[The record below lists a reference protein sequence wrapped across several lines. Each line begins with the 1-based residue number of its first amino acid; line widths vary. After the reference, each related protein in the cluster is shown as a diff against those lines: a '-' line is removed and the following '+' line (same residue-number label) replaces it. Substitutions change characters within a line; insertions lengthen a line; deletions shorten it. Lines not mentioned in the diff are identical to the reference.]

1 MEYEVYNVN
10 QFIRRLLMEEF
21 CDPSSS
27 KGYDEFSLYMDMLK
41 REHPDLFRMILSALY
56 PVFYLENSIKLLEV
70 ETIEDE
76 NIEEEAELYVI
87 SREALYDVTTLDDVV
102 NLVEEEDLFLDLLL
116 ENNEIFFGRGYLS
129 KRSLF
134 LSADKDMDRYFLN
147 ISPSYM
153 YEKMDCCIEI
163 TTKNIVQVEVRE
175 EHSYIY
181 LNSYMESK
189 YEEVLFK
196 RLDAASN
203 ATKFLSNLRTYDTDN
218 FLLLMKTMTEDARDY
233 LNYLKKEDD
242 VSKLDEKLIRICDTK
257 EGMDLYNTIMDDSE
271 ASTDFF
277 LRYSQ
282 YSLLD
287 EGKKQE
293 IDKALGIKK
302 KIK

>member
-87 SREALYDVTTLDDVV
+87 SREALLDVTTLDDVV

-163 TTKNIVQVEVRE
+163 TTKNILD
-175 EHSYIY
+175 IY

-242 VSKLDEKLIRICDTK
+242 VSKLDEKLIRICNTK

>member
-76 NIEEEAELYVI
+76 NIDEEAELYVI
-87 SREALYDVTTLDDVV
+87 SREALLDVTTLDDVV

-163 TTKNIVQVEVRE
+163 TTKNILD
-175 EHSYIY
+175 IY

-218 FLLLMKTMTEDARDY
+218 FLLLMKTMIEDTRDY

-242 VSKLDEKLIRICDTK
+242 VSKLDEKLIRICNTK

>member
-27 KGYDEFSLYMDMLK
+27 KGYDEFSLYMDMLN

-56 PVFYLENSIKLLEV
+56 PVFYLENAIKLLEV

-87 SREALYDVTTLDDVV
+87 SRKALWDVTTLDDVV
-102 NLVEEEDLFLDLLL
+102 NLAEEEDLFLDLLL

-163 TTKNIVQVEVRE
+163 TTKNIVD
-175 EHSYIY
+175 IY

-203 ATKFLSNLRTYDTDN
+203 TTKFLSNLRTYDTDN
-218 FLLLMKTMTEDARDY
+218 FLLLMKTMTEDIRDY

-293 IDKALGIKK
+293 IDKVLGIKK

>member
-27 KGYDEFSLYMDMLK
+27 KGYDEFSLYMDMLN

-56 PVFYLENSIKLLEV
+56 PVFYLENAIKLLEV

-87 SREALYDVTTLDDVV
+87 SRKALWDVTTLDDVV
-102 NLVEEEDLFLDLLL
+102 NLAEEEDLFLDLLL

-163 TTKNIVQVEVRE
+163 TTKNIVD
-175 EHSYIY
+175 IY

-203 ATKFLSNLRTYDTDN
+203 TTKFLSNLRTYDTDN
-218 FLLLMKTMTEDARDY
+218 FLLLMKTMTEDIRDY

-257 EGMDLYNTIMDDSE
+257 EGMDLYNTIIDDSE

>member
-163 TTKNIVQVEVRE
+163 TTKNILD
-175 EHSYIY
+175 IY

-242 VSKLDEKLIRICDTK
+242 ISKLDEKLIRICDTK

>member
-21 CDPSSS
+21 CNPNSS
-27 KGYDEFSLYMDMLK
+27 KGYDEFYTYMNMLN

-56 PVFYLENSIKLLEV
+56 PVFYLENAIKLLEV

-76 NIEEEAELYVI
+76 NIEEVAELYVI
-87 SREALYDVTTLDDVV
+87 SREALCDVTTLDDVV
-102 NLVEEEDLFLDLLL
+102 KLAEEEDLFLDLLL

-163 TTKNIVQVEVRE
+163 TTKNIVD
-175 EHSYIY
+175 IY

-196 RLDAASN
+196 RLDAACN
-203 ATKFLSNLRTYDTDN
+203 TTKFLSNLRTYDTDN
-218 FLLLMKTMTEDARDY
+218 FLLLMKTMTEDAIYY
-233 LNYLKKEDD
+233 LSYLKKEDD

-257 EGMDLYNTIMDDSE
+257 EGMDLYNAIMDDSE

-287 EGKKQE
+287 EGKRQE

-302 KIK
+302 RIK

>member
-87 SREALYDVTTLDDVV
+87 SREALLDVTTLDDVV
-102 NLVEEEDLFLDLLL
+102 NLAGEEDLFLDLLL

-163 TTKNIVQVEVRE
+163 TTKNILD
-175 EHSYIY
+175 IY

-218 FLLLMKTMTEDARDY
+218 FLLLMKKMTEDARDY

>member
-21 CDPSSS
+21 CDLSSS

-87 SREALYDVTTLDDVV
+87 SREALCDVTTLDDVV

-134 LSADKDMDRYFLN
+134 LSPDKDMDRYFLN

-163 TTKNIVQVEVRE
+163 TTKNILD
-175 EHSYIY
+175 IY

-287 EGKKQE
+287 EGKRQE

>member
-163 TTKNIVQVEVRE
+163 TTKNILD
-175 EHSYIY
+175 IY

-218 FLLLMKTMTEDARDY
+218 FLLLMKTMTEDAKDY

-242 VSKLDEKLIRICDTK
+242 VSKLDEKLIRICNTK

>member
-87 SREALYDVTTLDDVV
+87 SREALLDVTTLDDVV

-163 TTKNIVQVEVRE
+163 TTKNILD
-175 EHSYIY
+175 IY

-203 ATKFLSNLRTYDTDN
+203 TTKFLSNLRTYDTDN
-218 FLLLMKTMTEDARDY
+218 FLLLMKTMTEDTRDY

-242 VSKLDEKLIRICDTK
+242 VSKLDEKLIRICNTK

>member
-87 SREALYDVTTLDDVV
+87 SREALLDVTTLDDVV
-102 NLVEEEDLFLDLLL
+102 NLAGEEDLFLDLLL

-163 TTKNIVQVEVRE
+163 TTKNILD
-175 EHSYIY
+175 IY

>member
-87 SREALYDVTTLDDVV
+87 SREALCDVTTLDDVV

-163 TTKNIVQVEVRE
+163 TTKNILD
-175 EHSYIY
+175 IY

-242 VSKLDEKLIRICDTK
+242 VSKLDEKLIRICNTK

>member
-87 SREALYDVTTLDDVV
+87 SREALLDVTTLDDVV

-163 TTKNIVQVEVRE
+163 TTKNILD
-175 EHSYIY
+175 IY

-242 VSKLDEKLIRICDTK
+242 VSKLDEKLIRICNTK

-282 YSLLD
+282 YSLFD

>member
-27 KGYDEFSLYMDMLK
+27 KGYDEFSLYMDMLN

-56 PVFYLENSIKLLEV
+56 PVFYLENAIKLLEV

-87 SREALYDVTTLDDVV
+87 SRETLYDVTTLDDVV
-102 NLVEEEDLFLDLLL
+102 NLAGEEDLFLDLLL

-134 LSADKDMDRYFLN
+134 LSTDKDMDRYFLN

-153 YEKMDCCIEI
+153 YEKIDCCIEI
-163 TTKNIVQVEVRE
+163 TTKNIVD
-175 EHSYIY
+175 IY

-203 ATKFLSNLRTYDTDN
+203 TTKFLSNLRTYDTDN
-218 FLLLMKTMTEDARDY
+218 FLLLMKTMTEDTRDY

-242 VSKLDEKLIRICDTK
+242 VSNLDEKLIRICDTK

-282 YSLLD
+282 YSLFD
-287 EGKKQE
+287 EGKRQE

>member
-27 KGYDEFSLYMDMLK
+27 KGYDEFSLYMNMLN

-56 PVFYLENSIKLLEV
+56 PVFYLENAIKLLEV

-76 NIEEEAELYVI
+76 NIEEIAELYVI

-102 NLVEEEDLFLDLLL
+102 NLAEEEDLFLDLLL

-153 YEKMDCCIEI
+153 YEKIDCCIEI
-163 TTKNIVQVEVRE
+163 TTKNIVD
-175 EHSYIY
+175 IY

-302 KIK
+302 KIRRHI

>member
-27 KGYDEFSLYMDMLK
+27 KGYDEFYTYMNMLN

-56 PVFYLENSIKLLEV
+56 PVFYLENAIKLLEV

-76 NIEEEAELYVI
+76 NIEEKAALYVI
-87 SREALYDVTTLDDVV
+87 SREALCDVTTLDDVV
-102 NLVEEEDLFLDLLL
+102 NLAKEEDLFLDLLL

-134 LSADKDMDRYFLN
+134 LSTDKDMDRYFLN

-163 TTKNIVQVEVRE
+163 TTKNIVD
-175 EHSYIY
+175 IY

-257 EGMDLYNTIMDDSE
+257 EGMDLYNAIMDDSE

-282 YSLLD
+282 YSLFD
-287 EGKKQE
+287 EDKKQE

>member
-87 SREALYDVTTLDDVV
+87 SREALLDVTTLDDVV

-163 TTKNIVQVEVRE
+163 TTKNILD
-175 EHSYIY
+175 IY

-242 VSKLDEKLIRICDTK
+242 VSKLDEKLITICNTK

>member
-76 NIEEEAELYVI
+76 NIEEEAALYVI
-87 SREALYDVTTLDDVV
+87 SREALLDVTTLDDVV

-163 TTKNIVQVEVRE
+163 TTKNILD
-175 EHSYIY
+175 IY

-242 VSKLDEKLIRICDTK
+242 VSKLDEKLIRICNTK

>member
-87 SREALYDVTTLDDVV
+87 SREALLDVTTLDDVV

-163 TTKNIVQVEVRE
+163 TTKNILD
-175 EHSYIY
+175 IY

-203 ATKFLSNLRTYDTDN
+203 ATKFLSNLRIYDTDN

-242 VSKLDEKLIRICDTK
+242 VSKLDEKLIRICNTK

>member
-27 KGYDEFSLYMDMLK
+27 KGYDEFSLYMDMLN

-56 PVFYLENSIKLLEV
+56 PVFYLENAIKLLEV

-76 NIEEEAELYVI
+76 NIEEKAALYVI
-87 SREALYDVTTLDDVV
+87 SRESLYDVTTLDDVV
-102 NLVEEEDLFLDLLL
+102 NLAKEEDLFLDLLL

-134 LSADKDMDRYFLN
+134 LSTDKDMDRYFLN

-163 TTKNIVQVEVRE
+163 TTKNIVD
-175 EHSYIY
+175 IY

-203 ATKFLSNLRTYDTDN
+203 TTKFLSNLRTYDTDN

-242 VSKLDEKLIRICDTK
+242 VSKLDEKLIRIYDTK
-257 EGMDLYNTIMDDSE
+257 EGMDLYNAIMDDSE

>member
-27 KGYDEFSLYMDMLK
+27 KGYDEFSLYMNMLK

-56 PVFYLENSIKLLEV
+56 PVFYLENAIKLLEV

-76 NIEEEAELYVI
+76 NIEEEAALYVI
-87 SREALYDVTTLDDVV
+87 SMEALYDVTTLDDVV

-134 LSADKDMDRYFLN
+134 LSTDKDMDRYFLN

-163 TTKNIVQVEVRE
+163 TTKNIVD
-175 EHSYIY
+175 IY

-203 ATKFLSNLRTYDTDN
+203 TTKFLSNLRTYDTDN
-218 FLLLMKTMTEDARDY
+218 FLLLMKTMTEDIRDY

-282 YSLLD
+282 YSLFD
-287 EGKKQE
+287 EGKRQE

>member
-27 KGYDEFSLYMDMLK
+27 KGYDEFSLYMDMLN

-56 PVFYLENSIKLLEV
+56 PVFYLENAIKLLEV

-87 SREALYDVTTLDDVV
+87 SRKALCDVTTLDDVV
-102 NLVEEEDLFLDLLL
+102 KLAEEEDLFLDLLL

-134 LSADKDMDRYFLN
+134 LSTDKDMDRYFLN

-163 TTKNIVQVEVRE
+163 TTKNIVD
-175 EHSYIY
+175 IY

-196 RLDAASN
+196 RLDAACN

-257 EGMDLYNTIMDDSE
+257 EGRDLYNAIMDDSE

>member
-87 SREALYDVTTLDDVV
+87 SREALLDVTTVDDVV

-163 TTKNIVQVEVRE
+163 TTKNILD
-175 EHSYIY
+175 IY

-196 RLDAASN
+196 ILDAASN

-218 FLLLMKTMTEDARDY
+218 FLLLMKKMTEDARDY

>member
-27 KGYDEFSLYMDMLK
+27 KGYDEFSLYMDMLN

-56 PVFYLENSIKLLEV
+56 PVFYLENAIKLLEV

-87 SREALYDVTTLDDVV
+87 SREALCDVTTLDDVV
-102 NLVEEEDLFLDLLL
+102 NLAKEEDLFLDLLL

-163 TTKNIVQVEVRE
+163 TTKNIVD
-175 EHSYIY
+175 IY

-189 YEEVLFK
+189 YEEVLFR

-218 FLLLMKTMTEDARDY
+218 FLLLMKTMTEDTRDY

-242 VSKLDEKLIRICDTK
+242 VSNLDEKLIRICDTK
-257 EGMDLYNTIMDDSE
+257 EGMDLYNAIMDDSE
-271 ASTDFF
+271 VGTDFF

-282 YSLLD
+282 YSLFD
-287 EGKKQE
+287 EGKRQE

>member
-87 SREALYDVTTLDDVV
+87 SREALLDVTTLDDVV

-163 TTKNIVQVEVRE
+163 TTKNILD
-175 EHSYIY
+175 IY

-203 ATKFLSNLRTYDTDN
+203 TTKFLSNLRTYDTDN

>member
-21 CDPSSS
+21 CDPSNS

-87 SREALYDVTTLDDVV
+87 SREALLDVTTLDDVV

-163 TTKNIVQVEVRE
+163 TTKNILD
-175 EHSYIY
+175 IY

>member
-87 SREALYDVTTLDDVV
+87 SREALLDVTTLDDVV

-163 TTKNIVQVEVRE
+163 TTKNILD
-175 EHSYIY
+175 IY

-203 ATKFLSNLRTYDTDN
+203 TTKFLSNLRTYDTDN

-242 VSKLDEKLIRICDTK
+242 VSKLDEKLIRICNTK

>member
-87 SREALYDVTTLDDVV
+87 SREALLDVTTLDDVV

-163 TTKNIVQVEVRE
+163 TTKNILD
-175 EHSYIY
+175 IY

-218 FLLLMKTMTEDARDY
+218 FLLLMKKMTEDARDY

>member
-70 ETIEDE
+70 ETIKDE

-87 SREALYDVTTLDDVV
+87 SREALLDVTTLDDVV

-163 TTKNIVQVEVRE
+163 TTKNILD
-175 EHSYIY
+175 IY

>member
-1 MEYEVYNVN
+1 MEYEVYNVK

-87 SREALYDVTTLDDVV
+87 SREALLDVTTLDDVV

-163 TTKNIVQVEVRE
+163 TTKNILD
-175 EHSYIY
+175 IY

-203 ATKFLSNLRTYDTDN
+203 TTKFLSNLRTYDTDN

-242 VSKLDEKLIRICDTK
+242 VSKLDEKLIRICNTK

>member
-27 KGYDEFSLYMDMLK
+27 KGYDEFSLYMDMLNRK
-41 REHPDLFRMILSALY
+41 HPDLFRMILSALY
-56 PVFYLENSIKLLEV
+56 PVFYLENAIKLLEV

-87 SREALYDVTTLDDVV
+87 SREALCDVTTLDDVV
-102 NLVEEEDLFLDLLL
+102 NLAEEEDLFLDLLL

-163 TTKNIVQVEVRE
+163 TTKNIVD
-175 EHSYIY
+175 IY

-196 RLDAASN
+196 RLDAACN

-218 FLLLMKTMTEDARDY
+218 FLLLMKTMTEDARDF

-257 EGMDLYNTIMDDSE
+257 EGMDLYNAIIDDSE

>member
-1 MEYEVYNVN
+1 
-10 QFIRRLLMEEF
+10 MEEF

-163 TTKNIVQVEVRE
+163 TTKNILD
-175 EHSYIY
+175 IY

>member
-27 KGYDEFSLYMDMLK
+27 KGYDEFSLYMDMLN

-56 PVFYLENSIKLLEV
+56 PVFYLENAIKLLEV

-76 NIEEEAELYVI
+76 NIEEIAELYVI
-87 SREALYDVTTLDDVV
+87 SREALWDVTTLDDVV
-102 NLVEEEDLFLDLLL
+102 NLAKEEDLFLDLLL

-134 LSADKDMDRYFLN
+134 LSTDKDMDRYFLN

-163 TTKNIVQVEVRE
+163 TTKNIVD
-175 EHSYIY
+175 IY

-203 ATKFLSNLRTYDTDN
+203 TTKFLSNLRTYDTDN
-218 FLLLMKTMTEDARDY
+218 FLLLMKTMTEDIRDY

-242 VSKLDEKLIRICDTK
+242 VSKLDEKLIRMCDTK

-282 YSLLD
+282 YSLFD

>member
-87 SREALYDVTTLDDVV
+87 SREALLDVTTLDDVV

-163 TTKNIVQVEVRE
+163 TTKNILD
-175 EHSYIY
+175 IY

-218 FLLLMKTMTEDARDY
+218 FLLLMKTMTEDAGDY

-271 ASTDFF
+271 ACTDFF

>member
-87 SREALYDVTTLDDVV
+87 SREALLDVTTLDDVV

-163 TTKNIVQVEVRE
+163 TTKNILD
-175 EHSYIY
+175 IY

-242 VSKLDEKLIRICDTK
+242 VSKLDEKLIRICNTK
-257 EGMDLYNTIMDDSE
+257 EEMDLYNTIMDDSE